1 MENNPYSSP
10 AANLFGSTS
19 GTSTEL
25 VTPGVINKLQRT
37 KPWIR
42 FIGVLLWIMI
52 VFMMIGAVGMTF
64 ATTMMAGEF
73 DKTMPGMG
81 GVFAGAM
88 IGGYLLFGFL
98 YIYPAVKIWS
108 YGTWIG
114 KLVKSGS
121 HDDLEKA
128 LDQQRAFW
136 KFIGIITL
144 ILIVAYIAVIVIAIA
159 GGIAAAAAG
168 GLPKS

>member
-42 FIGVLLWIMI
+42 FIGVLMWLMIAIMM
-52 VFMMIGAVGMTF
+52 FGAVAMTI
-64 ATTMMAGEF
+64 TSTMMAGEF
-73 DKTMPGMG
+73 DKSMPGMG
-81 GVFAGAM
+81 AVFAGAM
-88 IGGYLLFGFL
+88 IGFYLLFGFL

-128 LDQQRAFW
+128 LDQQRSFW
-136 KFIGIITL
+136 KFVGIITL
-144 ILIVAYIAVIVIAIA
+144 IMIVAYIVGIVVLIV
-159 GGIAAAAAG
+159 GGIAAAASG
-168 GLPKS
+168 GLPKA

>member
-25 VTPGVINKLQRT
+25 VTPGVINMLQRT
-37 KPWIR
+37 KPWTR
-42 FIGVLLWIMI
+42 FISVVLWILI
-52 VFMMIGAVGMTF
+52 VIMMLLAVGMIF
-64 ATTMMAGEF
+64 ATTMLSKEF
-73 DKTMPGMG
+73 EKSMPGMG
-81 GVFAGAM
+81 GIFAGAM
-88 IGGYLLFGFL
+88 IGFYLLIGFL

-128 LDQQRAFW
+128 LDQQRSFW
-136 KFIGIITL
+136 KFVGIITL
-144 ILIVAYIAVIVIAIA
+144 IMIVAYIAGIVLMVAFGA
-159 GGIAAAAAG
+159 AAAAAG
-168 GLPKS
+168 GLPKA